1 MDITIDLEKCTGC
14 GLCLKACMYD
24 AVRIVNKK
32 AEIDENCTLCGAC
45 VEVCTFDAISIVG
58 IPVKTLD
65 FSDYKGVW
73 VFIENRNSQIAE
85 VSYELLV
92 EGRRLADILGTT
104 LAALT
109 IGYGIK
115 EKVSC
120 LFDYGVDKV
129 YLIESPI
136 FENQLDDIF
145 AKAIVQTI
153 SKYKPEIF
161 LSGATSFGRSMIP
174 RVAAILRTGLTA
186 DCTGLDIDLDKK
198 LLLQTRPT
206 FGGNIMATIICP
218 NSRPQ
223 MATVRPH
230 AMGARKTETKN
241 MSYGVT
247 AKRSK
252 SDCFASFSKAKLG
265 GQIDQEPGFCSCANY
280 ASLDQGENP
289 SALAQERG
297 TPEVKRDDIVEIP
310 LQENLFQSR
319 LRLLETIDAVEE
331 KINITDYDIIVS
343 GGRGIGCAENFGLLR
358 ELADLLGGVVG
369 ASRAAVD
376 SGWISYPHQVGQTG
390 KTVNPKIYLA
400 CGISG
405 AVQHLAGMLTSDVII
420 AINKDPDAP
429 IFKIA
434 TYGIV
439 GNLFEVVPRL
449 IKRIKSGKN
458 LL

>member
-1 MDITIDLEKCTGC
+1 MDISIDLEKCTGC

-24 AVRIVNKK
+24 AIRIVNKK

-45 VEVCTFDAISIVG
+45 VEACTFDAISIVG
-58 IPVKTLD
+58 IPVRTQD

-104 LAALT
+104 LAALA

-136 FENQLDDIF
+136 FKNQLDDIF

-153 SKYKPEIF
+153 SRYKPEIF

-174 RVAAILRTGLTA
+174 RVAAILKTGLTA
-186 DCTGLDIDLDKK
+186 DCTGLDIDANKK

-218 NSRPQ
+218 NSQPQ

-230 AMGARKTETKN
+230 AMGA
-241 MSYGVT
+241 
-247 AKRSK
+247 
-252 SDCFASFSKAKLG
+252 
-265 GQIDQEPGFCSCANY
+265 
-280 ASLDQGENP
+280 
-289 SALAQERG
+289 G
-297 TPEVKRDDIVEIP
+297 TPEVKRGDIIEIP
-310 LQENLFQSR
+310 IQENLFKSR
-319 LRLLETIDAVEE
+319 LWLLETVDAIEE

-390 KTVNPKIYLA
+390 KTVNPKIYIA

-405 AVQHLAGMLTSDVII
+405 AVQHLAGMQTSDVII
-420 AINKDPDAP
+420 AINKDLDAP
-429 IFKIA
+429 IFKVA

-439 GNLFEVVPRL
+439 GDLFEVVPKL

>member
-1 MDITIDLEKCTGC
+1 MDISIDLQKCTGC

-24 AVRIVNKK
+24 AIRILNKK

-45 VEVCTFDAISIVG
+45 VEACTFNAISIAGV
-58 IPVKTLD
+58 PVKAQD

-92 EGRRLADILGTT
+92 EGRRLADTLGTT
-104 LAALT
+104 LAALA

-120 LFDYGVDKV
+120 LFDYGVDQV

-136 FENQLDDIF
+136 FKNQLDDIF

-153 SKYKPEIF
+153 SRYRPEIF

-174 RVAAILRTGLTA
+174 RVAAILKTGLTA
-186 DCTGLDIDLDKK
+186 DCTGLDIDTDKK

-230 AMGARKTETKN
+230 AMGVRETKTKN
-241 MSYGVT
+241 
-247 AKRSK
+247 AKH
-252 SDCFASFSKAKLG
+252 
-265 GQIDQEPGFCSCANY
+265 
-280 ASLDQGENP
+280 ASLDHQENP
-289 SALAQERG
+289 SGLAQERG
-297 TPEVKRDDIVEIP
+297 TPEVKRGDIVEIP
-310 LQENLFQSR
+310 IQENLFKSR
-319 LRLLETIDAVEE
+319 LRLLETIDAIEE

-343 GGRGIGCAENFGLLR
+343 GGRGIGCAENFNLLW
-358 ELADLLGGVVG
+358 ELANVLGGVVG

-390 KTVNPKIYLA
+390 KTVNPKIYIA

-405 AVQHLAGMLTSDVII
+405 AVQHLAGMQTSDVII
-420 AINKDPDAP
+420 AINKDRDAP
-429 IFKIA
+429 IFKVA

-439 GNLFEVVPRL
+439 GDLFEVVPKL